1 VIYTAGDAPV
11 RFEFRAAEFL
21 SSSGIEE
28 PKRAPVWVS
37 RDAAG
42 ELRDFRTWPC
52 QKSEC
57 KHQQDKALLL
67 VITRKNFRAPARVLV
82 SYTKASAKPLLQGL
96 LNATSTQF
104 S

>member
-37 RDAAG
+37 KEGGRITSQC
-42 ELRDFRTWPC
+42 LRHFQRCSRGAPGL
-52 QKSEC
+52 QNMAMSE
-57 KHQQDKALLL
+57 
-67 VITRKNFRAPARVLV
+67 IRVQ
-82 SYTKASAKPLLQGL
+82 ASARQG
-96 LNATSTQF
+96 TTTCDY
-104 S
+104 